1 MNDSINRGKP
11 SASTPRR
18 SFLKTSAGVA
28 GGLLVP
34 ATYSGSVFA
43 QDKDKEYPALG
54 NYPAGVEGDTVVAGL
69 TLDLTGP
76 YSAEGA
82 GEKRGFELAAEM
94 INNGDE
100 RLKKI
105 SPLTKQGILGKKL
118 VLAIGDAETKPNS
131 AVQAATRFI
140 RQDKAMM
147 IAGSVSSSV
156 AIALQNTC
164 ERAKTLYFPIISGS
178 SDTTGKD
185 CRRYGFRLCHHA
197 YTTAKAIAPVMAQ
210 EYGKDMKVIYL
221 VPDYNYGHSI
231 HDHMREFTEAQ
242 GWTTIDNPQI
252 HPLGATDY
260 SSYMLNIAN
269 SGADILI
276 NLDYGADTVN
286 SAKQA
291 HQFGVLKNM
300 KMCIPYLPAYMLEE
314 VGPEVMDGVFGTM
327 DFWWTEGMKHDVG
340 KAFTEAYEEKHN
352 AKPRD
357 PEHNA
362 FMSMVL
368 WADAIERAGTFY
380 PAAVVEALE
389 DSINHK
395 RPHTMGGEVYFR
407 AEDHDGAA
415 DFAIVRGKKPS
426 DITDEHDPVDVV
438 AIANGVDTLPP
449 ADYAGCKMSPAA

>member
-1 MNDSINRGKP
+1 MNEKTIDKKITG
-11 SASTPRR
+11 STDRR
-18 SFLKTSAGVA
+18 DFLKTGSVVA
-28 GGLLVP
+28 GGLLVSG
-34 ATYSGSVFA
+34 TGSVAMA
-43 QDKDKEYPALG
+43 QGKEYPKLG
-54 NYPAGVEGDTVVAGL
+54 NYPDGVSGDTVVAGL

-82 GEKRGFELAAEM
+82 GQRRGFELAAEL
-94 INNGDE
+94 INNGDP
-100 RLKKI
+100 RIKKV
-105 SPLTKQGILGKKL
+105 SPLTKKGILGKKL
-118 VLAIGDAETKPNS
+118 VLAVGDAETKPNS
-131 AVQAATRFI
+131 AVQVATRFI

-197 YTTAKAIAPVMAQ
+197 YTAAKAIAPVLAK
-210 EYGKDMKVIYL
+210 EYGKEMKAIYL

-231 HDHMREFTEAQ
+231 HDHMREFTEAL
-242 GWTTIDNPQI
+242 GWTTIDSPQI

-260 SSYMLNIAN
+260 SAYMLNVAN

-276 NLDYGADTVN
+276 NLDYGADAVN

-300 KMCIPYLPAYMLEE
+300 KMCVPYMPAYMLEE
-314 VGPEVMDGVFGTM
+314 VGPEIMEGVLGTM
-327 DFWWTEGMKHDVG
+327 AFWWNESLKHEVG
-340 KAFTEAYEEKHN
+340 KDFVEAYEAKFG
-352 AKPRD
+352 AKPRE

-362 FMSMVL
+362 YMSMLL
-368 WADAIERAGTFY
+368 WADGIERAGTFY
-380 PAAVVEALE
+380 PAEVIAALE
-389 DSINHK
+389 DGVNHK

-407 AEDHDGAA
+407 AEDHDGAGN
-415 DFAIVRGKKPS
+415 FAVVRGKKPS
-426 DITDEHDPVDVV
+426 EIQNKDDLVDVV
-438 AIANGVDTLPP
+438 AIADGVETLPP
-449 ADYAGCKMSPAA
+449 IGYAGCKMAPAA

>member
-1 MNDSINRGKP
+1 MGKKHIKNEQG
-11 SASTPRR
+11 ATQRR
-18 SFLKTSAGVA
+18 DFLKTGSLVA
-28 GGLLVP
+28 GGLLLPV
-34 ATYSGSVFA
+34 ASGGAAFA
-43 QDKDKEYPALG
+43 QGKEYPKLG
-54 NYPAGVEGDTVVAGL
+54 NYPDGVSGDKVVAGL

-82 GEKRGFELAAEM
+82 GQKRGFELAAEM

-100 RLKKI
+100 RVKKV

-197 YTTAKAIAPVMAQ
+197 YTAAKAIAPVLSK
-210 EYGKDMKVIYL
+210 EYGKEMKVIYL

-242 GWTTIDNPQI
+242 GWTTIDSAQI

-260 SSYMLNIAN
+260 SAYMLNIAN

-276 NLDYGADTVN
+276 NLDYGADAVN

-300 KMCIPYLPAYMLEE
+300 KMCVPYMPAYMLEE
-314 VGPEVMDGVFGTM
+314 VGPEIMQGVLGTM
-327 DFWWTEGMKHDVG
+327 DFWWSESQKNEVG
-340 KAFTEAYEEKHN
+340 KDFVEAYEAKFN

-362 FMSMVL
+362 YMTMLL

-389 DSINHK
+389 DGVNNK

-415 DFAIVRGKKPS
+415 DFVVVRGKKP
-426 DITDEHDPVDVV
+426 DEIKNPDDLVDVV
-438 AIANGVDTLPP
+438 AVANGVDTLPP
-449 ADYAGCKMSPAA
+449 VGYAGCKMSSAA

>member
-1 MNDSINRGKP
+1 MKHQDRRIETP
-11 SASTPRR
+11 YSAKRR
-18 SFLKTSAGVA
+18 SFLKTSAATAGVLA
-28 GGLLVP
+28 VP
-34 ATYSGSVFA
+34 AFYGKAALA
-43 QDKDKEYPALG
+43 QKKDYPKLG
-54 NYPAGVEGDTVVAGL
+54 NYPDGVAGDTVTAGL

-76 YSAEGA
+76 YSAEGN
-82 GEKRGFELAAEM
+82 GQKRGFELAAEL
-94 INNGDE
+94 INNGDP
-100 RLKKI
+100 RVRKI

-164 ERAKTLYFPIISGS
+164 DRAKTLYFPIISGS

-197 YTTAKAIAPVMAQ
+197 YTASKAIAPVLA
-210 EYGKDMKVIYL
+210 EAYGKNMKAIHL

-231 HDHMREFTEAQ
+231 HEFMKKFTEEQ
-242 GWTTIDNPQI
+242 GWTTIDTPQI

-260 SSYMLNIAN
+260 SAYMLNIAN

-276 NLDYGADTVN
+276 NHDYGADAVN

-300 KMCIPYLPAYMLEE
+300 KMCVPYMPAYMLEE
-314 VGPEVMDGVFGTM
+314 VGPEIMEGVYGTM
-327 DFWWTEGMKHDVG
+327 VFWHAYSEQNEIARDFV
-340 KAFTEAYEEKHN
+340 EAYEAKFG

-362 FMSMVL
+362 YMTTLL
-368 WADAIERAGTFY
+368 WADAIERAGTFH
-380 PAAVVEALE
+380 PAEVVKALE

-395 RPHTMGGEVYFR
+395 RPYTMGGEAYFR

-415 DFAIVRGKKPS
+415 NFTIVRGKKPS
-426 DITDEHDPVDVV
+426 DIKDKDDLVDIV
-438 AIANGVDTLPP
+438 AVADGVATLPP
-449 ADYAGCKMSPAA
+449 VGYAGCKMTDYT

>member
-1 MNDSINRGKP
+1 MKHSKDINGT
-11 SASTPRR
+11 ATPKRR
-18 SFLKTSAGVA
+18 SFLKTSAGIA
-28 GGLLVP
+28 GGLA
-34 ATYSGSVFA
+34 ATGLYSSAALA
-43 QDKDKEYPALG
+43 QKKDYPALG
-54 NYPAGVEGDTVVAGL
+54 NYPAGVAGDTVVAGL

-82 GEKRGFELAAEM
+82 GQRRGFELAAEL
-94 INNGDE
+94 INNGDP
-100 RLKKI
+100 RIKKV

-118 VLAIGDAETKPNS
+118 VLVVGDAETKPNS

-164 ERAKTLYFPIISGS
+164 ERAKTIYFPIISGS

-197 YTTAKAIAPVMAQ
+197 YTAAKAIAPPMAQ
-210 EYGKDMKVIYL
+210 EYGKNMKAIYL

-242 GWTTIDNPQI
+242 GWTTINTPQI

-260 SSYMLNIAN
+260 SAYMLNIAN

-276 NLDYGADTVN
+276 NLDYGADAVN

-300 KMCIPYLPAYMLEE
+300 KMCVPYMPAYMLEE
-314 VGPEVMDGVFGTM
+314 VGPEIMQGVFGTM
-327 DFWWTEGMKHDVG
+327 DFWWTLSEKNEIAKDFV
-340 KAFTEAYEEKHN
+340 EAYEAKHGD
-352 AKPRD
+352 KPRD

-362 FMSMVL
+362 YMSMLL

-380 PAAVVEALE
+380 PAEVVKALE
-389 DSINHK
+389 DSVNHK
-395 RPHTMGGEVYFR
+395 RPHTMGGQVYFR

-415 DFAIVRGKKPS
+415 NFAVVRGKKPA
-426 DITDEHDPVDVV
+426 DIKNKEDLVDLI
-438 AIANGVDTLPP
+438 AIADGVETLPP
-449 ADYAGCKMSPAA
+449 VGYAGCKMSPAA

>member
-1 MNDSINRGKP
+1 MKKIQVARD
-11 SASTPRR
+11 ASDGRR
-18 SFLKTSAGVA
+18 QFMKTSAGVA
-28 GGLLVP
+28 GGLLLPTV
-34 ATYSGSVFA
+34 SSNVWA
-43 QDKDKEYPALG
+43 QKKDYPSLG
-54 NYPAGVEGDTVVAGL
+54 NYPAGVSGDTVVAGL

-82 GEKRGFELAAEM
+82 GQKRGFELAAEM
-94 INNGDE
+94 INKGDP
-100 RLKKI
+100 RVKKV
-105 SPLTKQGILGKKL
+105 SPMTTQGILGKKL

-147 IAGSVSSSV
+147 VSGSVSSSV

-164 ERAKTLYFPIISGS
+164 DRAKTLYFSVISGS

-197 YTTAKAIAPVMAQ
+197 YTASKAIAPILAK
-210 EYGKDMKVIYL
+210 EYGKNMKAIHL

-231 HDHMREFTEAQ
+231 HHYMKQFTEEQ

-260 SSYMLNIAN
+260 SSWMLNIAN

-276 NLDYGADTVN
+276 NHDYGADAVN

-291 HQFGVLKNM
+291 YEFGVLKNM
-300 KMCIPYLPAYMLEE
+300 KMCVPYLPAYMLEE
-314 VGPEVMDGVFGTM
+314 VGPEIMEGVLGTM
-327 DFWWTEGMKHDVG
+327 VFWWSEGQKHEVG
-340 KAFTEAYEEKHN
+340 RDFVEAYKEKYG
-352 AKPRD
+352 AIPRD

-362 FMSMVL
+362 YMTMLL
-368 WADAIERAGTFY
+368 WADACERAGTFY

-389 DSINHK
+389 DGINHK
-395 RPHTMGGEVYFR
+395 RPYSMGGEVYFR
-407 AEDHDGAA
+407 AEDHDGVA
-415 DFAIVRGKKPS
+415 DFAVVRGKKPS
-426 DITDEHDPVDVV
+426 EIQNKDDLVDVV
-438 AIANGVDTLPP
+438 AVANGLETLPP
-449 ADYAGCKMSPAA
+449 VGYAGCKMGPAA

>member
-1 MNDSINRGKP
+1 MSDSIKNGK
-11 SASTPRR
+11 AAGSTPRR

-28 GGLLVP
+28 GGLILP
-34 ATYSGSVFA
+34 ASYSGS
-43 QDKDKEYPALG
+43 ALAAEAGHPPIG

-82 GEKRGFELAAEM
+82 GQQRGFELAAEM

-100 RLKKI
+100 RIKLV
-105 SPLTKQGILGKKL
+105 SPLTKQGILGKKV
-118 VLAIGDAETKPNS
+118 VLAIGDAETRPNS
-131 AVQAATRFI
+131 AVQAATRFL

-164 ERAKTLYFPIISGS
+164 ERAKTLYFSVISGS

-197 YTTAKAIAPVMAQ
+197 YTAAKALAPILARD
-210 EYGKDMKVIYL
+210 YGKDMKAIYL

-269 SGADILI
+269 SGADIMI
-276 NLDYGADTVN
+276 NLDYGADAVN

-291 HQFGVLKNM
+291 YEFGVLKNM
-300 KMCIPYLPAYMLEE
+300 KMCVPYLPAYMLEE
-314 VGPEVMDGVFGTM
+314 VGPEIMEGVYGTM
-327 DFWWTEGMKHDVG
+327 AFWWTLAEQNEMARNFV
-340 KAFTEAYEEKHN
+340 EAYEEKFG

-362 FMSMVL
+362 FMTMLL

-380 PAAVVEALE
+380 PPAVVEALE

-395 RPHTMGGEVYFR
+395 RPYTTGGEVYFR

-415 DFAIVRGKKPS
+415 AFAIVRGKKPS
-426 DITDEHDPVDVV
+426 EIQNKDDLVDVV
-438 AIANGVDTLPP
+438 AIADGVETLPP
-449 ADYAGCKMSPAA
+449 VGYAGCSMDPAV

>member
-1 MNDSINRGKP
+1 MKKTKFESSG
-11 SASTPRR
+11 SEGRR
-18 SFLKTSAGVA
+18 TFIKAATGVA
-28 GGLLVP
+28 GGLMLP
-34 ATYSGSVFA
+34 TISSNAWA
-43 QDKDKEYPALG
+43 QKKDYPALG
-54 NYPAGVEGDTVVAGL
+54 NYPAGVSGDTVVAGL

-82 GEKRGFELAAEM
+82 GQRRGFELAAEL
-94 INNGDE
+94 INKGDP
-100 RLKKI
+100 RIKKV
-105 SPLTKQGILGKKL
+105 SPLTKEGILGKKL
-118 VLAIGDAETKPNS
+118 VLAIGDAETRPNS

-147 IAGSVSSSV
+147 ISGSVSSSV

-164 ERAKTLYFPIISGS
+164 ERAKTLYFPVISGS

-197 YTTAKAIAPVMAQ
+197 YTAAKAIAPIMAE
-210 EYGKDMKVIYL
+210 EYGKNMKAIYL

-260 SSYMLNIAN
+260 SSWLLNIAN
-269 SGADILI
+269 SGADIMI
-276 NLDYGADTVN
+276 NLDYGADAVN

-291 HQFGVLKNM
+291 FEFGVLKNM
-300 KMCIPYLPAYMLEE
+300 KMCVPYMPAYMLEE
-314 VGPEVMDGVFGTM
+314 VGPEIMEGVYGTM
-327 DFWWTEGMKHDVG
+327 AFWWTYADKSEVARDFVD
-340 KAFTEAYEEKHN
+340 AYKEKYD
-352 AKPRD
+352 ALPRD

-362 FMSMVL
+362 FMTMLL

-389 DSINHK
+389 DGINHK
-395 RPHTMGGEVYFR
+395 RPYTMGGDVYFR

-415 DFAIVRGKKPS
+415 NFAVVKGKKPS
-426 DITDEHDPVDVV
+426 EIQNKDDLVELV
-438 AIANGVDTLPP
+438 AVADGKETLPP
-449 ADYAGCKMSPAA
+449 IGYAGCNMSPAA

>member
-1 MNDSINRGKP
+1 VEDTSKYNSGTG
-11 SASTPRR
+11 STDRR
-18 SFLKTSAGVA
+18 NFLKTSAGVA
-28 GGLLVP
+28 GTVI
-34 ATYSGSVFA
+34 ATGGYSSAAFA
-43 QDKDKEYPALG
+43 QKKDYPKLG
-54 NYPAGVEGDTVVAGL
+54 NYPDGVSGDTVVAGL

-82 GEKRGFELAAEM
+82 GQRRGFELAAEL
-94 INNGDE
+94 INKGDP
-100 RLKKI
+100 RIKKI

-118 VLAIGDAETKPNS
+118 VLAVGDAETKPNS

-147 IAGSVSSSV
+147 ISGSVSSSV

-164 ERAKTLYFPIISGS
+164 ERAKTLYFPVISGS

-197 YTTAKAIAPVMAQ
+197 YTASKAIAPVLAK
-210 EYGKDMKVIYL
+210 EYGKNIKAIHL

-231 HDHMREFTEAQ
+231 HHYMKQFTEEQ

-260 SSYMLNIAN
+260 SAYLLNIAN

-276 NLDYGADTVN
+276 NHDYGADAVN

-300 KMCIPYLPAYMLEE
+300 KMCVPYMPAYMLEE
-314 VGPEVMDGVFGTM
+314 VGPEIMQGVMGTM
-327 DFWWTEGMKHDVG
+327 VFWHTQSEKNEIAKDFV
-340 KAFTEAYEEKHN
+340 EAYEAKFG

-362 FMSMVL
+362 YMTMLL
-368 WADAIERAGTFY
+368 WADAVERAGTFY
-380 PAAVVEALE
+380 PPEVVKALE

-395 RPHTMGGEVYFR
+395 RPYTMGGDVYFR

-415 DFAIVRGKKPS
+415 NFTIVRGKKPS
-426 DITDEHDPVDVV
+426 EIKNKDDLVDIV
-438 AIANGVDTLPP
+438 AIADGVETLPP
-449 ADYAGCKMSPAA
+449 IGYAGCKMAPAA

>member
-1 MNDSINRGKP
+1 VSKIIHRSNISGP
-11 SASTPRR
+11 APRR
-18 SFLKTSAGVA
+18 SFLKASAGVA
-28 GGLLVP
+28 GGLLLP
-34 ATYSGSVFA
+34 ASYTQSVFA
-43 QDKDKEYPALG
+43 QDKEYPALG
-54 NYPAGVEGDTVVAGL
+54 NFPVGVEGDTVVAGL

-82 GEKRGFELAAEM
+82 GQKRGFELAAEM

-100 RLKKI
+100 RVKLV
-105 SPLTKQGILGKKL
+105 SPHTKQGILGKELK
-118 VLAIGDAETKPNS
+118 LAIGDAETKPNS
-131 AVQAATRFI
+131 AVQAAQRFLKE
-140 RQDKAMM
+140 DNAMM

-164 ERAKTLYFPIISGS
+164 ERAKTLYFSVISGS

-197 YTTAKAIAPVMAQ
+197 YTAAKAIAPVMA
-210 EYGKDMKVIYL
+210 EDYGKDLKVIYL

-231 HDHMREFTEAQ
+231 HDHMRAFTEEQ
-242 GWTTIDNPQI
+242 GWTTIDNAQI

-269 SGADILI
+269 SGADIMI
-276 NLDYGADTVN
+276 NLDYGADAVN

-291 HQFGVLKNM
+291 HQFGVLENM
-300 KMCIPYLPAYMLEE
+300 KMCVPYLPAYMLEE
-314 VGPEVMDGVFGTM
+314 VGPEVMQGVYGTM
-327 DFWWTEGMKHDVG
+327 VFWWTEGIKNDVG
-340 KAFTEAYEEKHN
+340 RAFVEAYEEKHG

-362 FMSMVL
+362 FMTTLL

-395 RPHTMGGEVYFR
+395 RPYSMGGDVYFR

-415 DFAIVRGKKPS
+415 DFPVVRGKAAE
-426 DITDEHDPVDVV
+426 DMENDEDLVDVV
-438 AIANGVDTLPP
+438 AIADGVETLPP
-449 ADYAGCKMSPAA
+449 HDYAGCKMNPAA

>member
-1 MNDSINRGKP
+1 MDYKKAIIDTP
-11 SASTPRR
+11 ASSKRR
-18 SFLKTSAGVA
+18 SLLKTSAGVA
-28 GGLLVP
+28 GGLALP
-34 ATYSGSVFA
+34 GIYGSVAHA
-43 QDKDKEYPALG
+43 QQKDYPELG
-54 NYPAGVEGDTVVAGL
+54 NYPEGVAGDSVVAGL

-82 GEKRGFELAAEM
+82 GQKRGFELAAEM
-94 INNGDE
+94 INKGDP
-100 RLKKI
+100 RVRKI
-105 SPLTKQGILGKKL
+105 SPLTKEGILGKKL
-118 VLAIGDAETKPNS
+118 VLVIGDAETRPNS

-164 ERAKTLYFPIISGS
+164 ERAKTIYFPIISGS

-197 YTTAKAIAPVMAQ
+197 YTASKAIAPVLA
-210 EYGKDMKVIYL
+210 EAYGKNLKAIHL

-231 HDHMREFTEAQ
+231 HDFMRKFTEEQ
-242 GWTTIDNPQI
+242 GWTTIDTPQI

-260 SSYMLNIAN
+260 SSYLLNIAN

-276 NLDYGADTVN
+276 NHDYGADAVN

-300 KMCIPYLPAYMLEE
+300 KMCVPYMPAYMLEE
-314 VGPEVMDGVFGTM
+314 VGPEIMEGVYGTM
-327 DFWWTEGMKHDVG
+327 VFWHTYSEQNEIARDFV
-340 KAFTEAYEEKHN
+340 EAYEAKYG

-362 FMSMVL
+362 YMTMLL
-368 WADAIERAGTFY
+368 WADGIERAGTFY

-389 DSINHK
+389 DGINHK

-415 DFAIVRGKKPS
+415 NFTIVRGKKPS
-426 DITDEHDPVDVV
+426 EIQNKDDLVDIV

-449 ADYAGCKMSPAA
+449 VGYAGCKMAPAA

>member
-1 MNDSINRGKP
+1 MKE
-11 SASTPRR
+11 STTLNNETGSTNRR
-18 SFLKTSAGVA
+18 SFLKTGAAVS
-28 GGLLVP
+28 GGLLVSGVAAP
-34 ATYSGSVFA
+34 AFA
-43 QDKDKEYPALG
+43 QEKDYPALG
-54 NYPAGVEGDTVVAGL
+54 NYPEGVKGDTVVAGL

-82 GEKRGFELAAEM
+82 GQRRGFELAAEL
-94 INNGDE
+94 INKGDP
-100 RLKKI
+100 RIKKV
-105 SPLTKQGILGKKL
+105 SPLTKKGILGKEL

-164 ERAKTLYFPIISGS
+164 ERAKTLYFSVISGS

-197 YTTAKAIAPVMAQ
+197 YTAAKAISPVLA
-210 EYGKDMKVIYL
+210 EAYGKDMKVIYL

-231 HDHMREFTEAQ
+231 HDHMREFTEAL
-242 GWTTIDNPQI
+242 GWTTIDTPQI

-260 SSYMLNIAN
+260 SAYMLNIAN

-276 NLDYGADTVN
+276 NLDYGADAVN

-291 HQFGVLKNM
+291 HEFGVLKNM
-300 KMCIPYLPAYMLEE
+300 KMCVPYLPAYMLEE
-314 VGPEVMDGVFGTM
+314 VGPEIMEGVYGTM
-327 DFWWTEGMKHDVG
+327 VFWWTMAEQNEVAKDFVD
-340 KAFTEAYEEKHN
+340 AYEEKFG

-362 FMSMVL
+362 YMSMLL

-380 PAAVVEALE
+380 PAEVIKALE
-389 DSINHK
+389 DGINHK
-395 RPHTMGGEVYFR
+395 RPYTMGGEAYFR

-415 DFAIVRGKKPS
+415 NFAVVRGKKPS
-426 DITDEHDPVDVV
+426 EIKNKDDLVDIV
-438 AIANGVDTLPP
+438 AVANGVETLPP
-449 ADYAGCKMSPAA
+449 VGYAGCKMAPAA

>member
-1 MNDSINRGKP
+1 MKKIQVTHSGTE
-11 SASTPRR
+11 SRR
-18 SFLKTSAGVA
+18 TFMKTSAGVA
-28 GGLLVP
+28 GGLMLPTVSSNVW
-34 ATYSGSVFA
+34 AA
-43 QDKDKEYPALG
+43 QQKEYPPLG
-54 NYPAGVEGDTVVAGL
+54 NYPAGVSGDTVTAGL

-82 GEKRGFELAAEM
+82 GQKRGFELAAEM
-94 INNGDE
+94 INKGDP
-100 RLKKI
+100 RVKKI
-105 SPLTKQGILGKKL
+105 SPLSKEGILGKKL
-118 VLAIGDAETKPNS
+118 VLVIGDAETKPNS

-147 IAGSVSSSV
+147 ISGSVSSSV

-164 ERAKTLYFPIISGS
+164 ERAKTLYFPVISGS

-197 YTTAKAIAPVMAQ
+197 YTASKAIAPILAK
-210 EYGKDMKVIYL
+210 EYGKNMKAIHL

-231 HDHMREFTEAQ
+231 HHYMKQFTEEQ

-260 SSYMLNIAN
+260 SAWMLNIAN

-276 NLDYGADTVN
+276 NHDYGADAVN

-291 HQFGVLKNM
+291 HEFGVLKNM
-300 KMCIPYLPAYMLEE
+300 KMCVPYLPAYMLEE
-314 VGPEVMDGVFGTM
+314 VGPEIMEGVFGTM
-327 DFWWTEGMKHDVG
+327 VFWWSEGQKNEVG
-340 KAFTEAYEEKHN
+340 RDFVEAYKEKYDG
-352 AKPRD
+352 ALPRD

-362 FMSMVL
+362 YMTMML

-389 DSINHK
+389 DGINHK
-395 RPHTMGGEVYFR
+395 RPYSMGGEVYFR

-415 DFAIVRGKKPS
+415 DFAVVRGKKPS
-426 DITDEHDPVDVV
+426 EIQNKDDLVDVIAV
-438 AIANGVDTLPP
+438 ANGLDTLPP
-449 ADYAGCKMSPAA
+449 IGYAGCKMDPAA

>member
-1 MNDSINRGKP
+1 MKETKLHTNDNGSKARRG
-11 SASTPRR
+11 
-18 SFLKTSAGVA
+18 FLKTSAGVA
-28 GGLLVP
+28 GGLM
-34 ATYSGSVFA
+34 ASGAVSTTAFA
-43 QDKDKEYPALG
+43 QSKDYPALG
-54 NYPAGVEGDTVVAGL
+54 NYPEGVKGDTVVAGL

-82 GEKRGFELAAEM
+82 GQRRGFELAAEM

-100 RLKKI
+100 RIKKV
-105 SPLTKQGILGKKL
+105 SPLTKKGILGKKL
-118 VLAIGDAETKPNS
+118 VLMVGDAETKPNS

-147 IAGSVSSSV
+147 ISGSVSSSV

-164 ERAKTLYFPIISGS
+164 ERAKTLYFPVISGS

-197 YTTAKAIAPVMAQ
+197 YTAAKAIAPPLA
-210 EYGKDMKVIYL
+210 EAYGKKMKAIYL

-242 GWTTIDNPQI
+242 GWTTIDSPQI

-260 SSYMLNIAN
+260 SAYLLNIAN

-276 NLDYGADTVN
+276 NLDYGADAVN

-291 HQFGVLKNM
+291 HEFGVLKNM
-300 KMCIPYLPAYMLEE
+300 KMCVPYMPAYMLEE
-314 VGPEVMDGVFGTM
+314 VGPEIMAGVFGTM
-327 DFWWTEGMKHDVG
+327 DFWWTVADTNPVAKDFV
-340 KAFTEAYEEKHN
+340 EAYEAKYN
-352 AKPRD
+352 SKPRD

-362 FMSMVL
+362 YMTMLL

-380 PAAVVEALE
+380 PAEVVKALE
-389 DSINHK
+389 DGVNHK

-415 DFAIVRGKKPS
+415 NFAVVRGKAPGEIKNK
-426 DITDEHDPVDVV
+426 DDLVDLV
-438 AIANGVDTLPP
+438 AVADGVTTLPP
-449 ADYAGCKMSPAA
+449 VGYAGCKMSPAA

>member
-1 MNDSINRGKP
+1 MKQSKKIEL
-11 SASTPRR
+11 STATPPRR

-28 GGLLVP
+28 GGLAVP
-34 ATYSGSVFA
+34 GVYSSAAFA
-43 QDKDKEYPALG
+43 QKDYPKLG
-54 NYPAGVEGDTVVAGL
+54 NYPDGVSGDTVVAGL

-82 GEKRGFELAAEM
+82 GQRRGFELAAEL
-94 INNGDE
+94 INKGDP
-100 RLKKI
+100 RIKKV

-118 VLAIGDAETKPNS
+118 VLAVGDAETKPNS

-164 ERAKTLYFPIISGS
+164 ERAKTLYFSVISGS

-197 YTTAKAIAPVMAQ
+197 YTAAKAIAPVLAAD
-210 EYGKDMKVIYL
+210 YGKNMKAIYL

-231 HDHMREFTEAQ
+231 HDHMREFTQAQ
-242 GWTTIDNPQI
+242 GWTTIDTPQI

-260 SSYMLNIAN
+260 SAYMLNIAN

-276 NLDYGADTVN
+276 NLDYGADAVN

-300 KMCIPYLPAYMLEE
+300 KMCVPYLPAYMLEE
-314 VGPEVMDGVFGTM
+314 VGPEIMQGVYGTM
-327 DFWWTEGMKHDVG
+327 VFWWTQAEQNEVAKDFVD
-340 KAFTEAYEEKHN
+340 AYEEKFG

-362 FMSMVL
+362 YMTMLL

-395 RPHTMGGEVYFR
+395 RPHTMGGDVYFR

-415 DFAIVRGKKPS
+415 NFAIVRGKKPA
-426 DITDEHDPVDVV
+426 DIKNKDDLVDVV
-438 AIANGVDTLPP
+438 AVADGIETLPP
-449 ADYAGCKMSPAA
+449 VGYAGCKMAPAA

>member
-1 MNDSINRGKP
+1 MKESNTLNNETGSVQ
-11 SASTPRR
+11 RR
-18 SFLKTSAGVA
+18 SFLKTGAAVS
-28 GGLLVP
+28 GGLLLPGVAAP
-34 ATYSGSVFA
+34 VFA
-43 QDKDKEYPALG
+43 QEKEYPPLG
-54 NYPAGVEGDTVVAGL
+54 NYPEGVKGDTVVAGL

-82 GEKRGFELAAEM
+82 GQRRGFELAAEM

-100 RLKKI
+100 RIKTV
-105 SPLTKQGILGKKL
+105 SPLTKKGILGKKL

-197 YTTAKAIAPVMAQ
+197 YTAAKAISPVLA
-210 EYGKDMKVIYL
+210 EAYGKDMKVIYL

-231 HDHMREFTEAQ
+231 HDHMREFTEEL
-242 GWTTIDNPQI
+242 GWTTIDNAQI

-260 SSYMLNIAN
+260 SAYMLNIAN

-276 NLDYGADTVN
+276 NLDYGADAVN

-300 KMCIPYLPAYMLEE
+300 KMCVPYLPAYMLEE
-314 VGPEVMDGVFGTM
+314 VGPEIMEGVYGTM
-327 DFWWTEGMKHDVG
+327 EFWWTYADNNETAKNFVD
-340 KAFTEAYEEKHN
+340 AYEEKFG
-352 AKPRD
+352 AKPRE

-362 FMSMVL
+362 YMTTLL

-380 PAAVVEALE
+380 PAEVIKALE
-389 DSINHK
+389 DGINHK
-395 RPHTMGGEVYFR
+395 RPYTMGGDVYFR

-415 DFAIVRGKKPS
+415 NFAVVRGKKPS
-426 DITDEHDPVDVV
+426 EIKNKDDLVDIV
-438 AIANGVDTLPP
+438 AVANGVDTLPP
-449 ADYAGCKMSPAA
+449 VGYAGCKMAPAV

>member
-1 MNDSINRGKP
+1 MKESSTLKNEA
-11 SASTPRR
+11 ASTNRR
-18 SFLKTSAGVA
+18 SFLKTGAAVSGGLMMSGVA
-28 GGLLVP
+28 AP
-34 ATYSGSVFA
+34 ALA
-43 QDKDKEYPALG
+43 QGKDYPALG
-54 NYPAGVEGDTVVAGL
+54 NYPDGVKGDTVVAGL

-82 GEKRGFELAAEM
+82 GQRRGFELAAEM
-94 INNGDE
+94 INNGDP
-100 RLKKI
+100 RVKKV
-105 SPLTKQGILGKKL
+105 SPLTKEGILGKKL
-118 VLAIGDAETKPNS
+118 VLAVGDAETKPNS

-164 ERAKTLYFPIISGS
+164 ERAKTLYFSVISGS

-197 YTTAKAIAPVMAQ
+197 YTAAKAIAPVLAAD
-210 EYGKDMKVIYL
+210 YGKNMKAIYL

-242 GWTTIDNPQI
+242 GWTTIDTPQI

-260 SSYMLNIAN
+260 SAYMLNIAN

-276 NLDYGADTVN
+276 NLDYGADAVN

-291 HQFGVLKNM
+291 HEFGVLKNM
-300 KMCIPYLPAYMLEE
+300 KMCVPYLPAYMLEE
-314 VGPEVMDGVFGTM
+314 VGPEIMEGVYGTM
-327 DFWWTEGMKHDVG
+327 VFWWTESEKNEVAKDFV
-340 KAFTEAYEEKHN
+340 EAYEAKFG

-362 FMSMVL
+362 YMTMLL

-395 RPHTMGGEVYFR
+395 RPYTMGGEVYFR

-415 DFAIVRGKKPS
+415 NFAVVRGKKPS
-426 DITDEHDPVDVV
+426 EIKNKDDLVDVIAV
-438 AIANGVDTLPP
+438 ADGVTTLPP
-449 ADYAGCKMSPAA
+449 IGYAGCKMSPAA

>member
-1 MNDSINRGKP
+1 MEDKKVQDRQDSTTERRG
-11 SASTPRR
+11 
-18 SFLKTSAGVA
+18 FLKTSTAVA

-34 ATYSGSVFA
+34 GAYSTAAFG
-43 QDKDKEYPALG
+43 QEKQYPKLG
-54 NYPAGVEGDTVVAGL
+54 NYPEGVAGDTVVAGL

-82 GEKRGFELAAEM
+82 GQKRGFELAAEM
-94 INNGDE
+94 INGGDP
-100 RLKKI
+100 RVKKV
-105 SPLTKQGILGKKL
+105 SPLTKQGILGKKI

-197 YTTAKAIAPVMAQ
+197 YTASKAIAPVLA
-210 EYGKDMKVIYL
+210 EAYGKNMKAIYL

-242 GWTTIDNPQI
+242 GWTTIDTPQI

-260 SSYMLNIAN
+260 SAYLLNVAN

-276 NLDYGADTVN
+276 NLDYGADAVN

-300 KMCIPYLPAYMLEE
+300 KMCVPYMPAYMLEE
-314 VGPEVMDGVFGTM
+314 VGPEIMEGVHGTM
-327 DFWWTEGMKHDVG
+327 VFWWTEAEKNEVAKDFV
-340 KAFTEAYEEKHN
+340 EAYEAKFN

-362 FMSMVL
+362 YMTMLL
-368 WADAIERAGTFY
+368 WADAVERAGTFY
-380 PAAVVEALE
+380 PAEVVKAFE

-395 RPHTMGGEVYFR
+395 RPYTMGGEVYFR

-415 DFAIVRGKKPS
+415 NFAVVKGKKPS
-426 DITDEHDPVDVV
+426 EIKNKDDLVDVV
-438 AIANGVDTLPP
+438 AVANGVETLPP
-449 ADYAGCKMSPAA
+449 IGYAGCKMAPAA

>member
-1 MNDSINRGKP
+1 MGKKHTKHEQD
-11 SASTPRR
+11 ATQRR
-18 SFLKTSAGVA
+18 NFLKTGSLVA
-28 GGLLVP
+28 GGLMLP
-34 ATYSGSVFA
+34 MASGGVAFA
-43 QDKDKEYPALG
+43 QEKEYPKLG
-54 NYPAGVEGDTVVAGL
+54 NYPDGVSGDTVVAGL

-82 GEKRGFELAAEM
+82 GQRRGFELAAEM

-100 RLKKI
+100 RVRKV
-105 SPLTKQGILGKKL
+105 SPLTKEGILGKKL
-118 VLAIGDAETKPNS
+118 VLAVGDAETKPNS
-131 AVQAATRFI
+131 AVQAATRFL

-197 YTTAKAIAPVMAQ
+197 YTAAKAIAPVLAQ

-231 HDHMREFTEAQ
+231 HDHMREFTEAE
-242 GWTTIDNPQI
+242 GWTTLDSPQI

-260 SSYMLNIAN
+260 SAYMLNIAN

-276 NLDYGADTVN
+276 NLDYGADAVN

-300 KMCIPYLPAYMLEE
+300 KMCVPYMPAYMLEE
-314 VGPEVMDGVFGTM
+314 VGPEIMQGVLGTM
-327 DFWWTEGMKHDVG
+327 DFWWSEAQKNEVG
-340 KAFTEAYEEKHN
+340 KDFVEAYHAKYN
-352 AKPRD
+352 ARPRD

-362 FMSMVL
+362 YMTTLL

-415 DFAIVRGKKPS
+415 DFVVVRGKNPS
-426 DITDEHDPVDVV
+426 EIKDDDDLVDVV
-438 AIANGVDTLPP
+438 AVADGEATLPP
-449 ADYAGCKMSPAA
+449 VGYAGCKMSPAA